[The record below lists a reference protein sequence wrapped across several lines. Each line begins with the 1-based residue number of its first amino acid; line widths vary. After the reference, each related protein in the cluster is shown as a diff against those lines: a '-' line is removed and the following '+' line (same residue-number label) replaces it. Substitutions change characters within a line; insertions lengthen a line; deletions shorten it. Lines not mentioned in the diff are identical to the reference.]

1 MSLSLRILIV
11 GIIGLLVINGALA
24 WSIWRIQTE
33 PDTTQTQPTAVLA
46 SPEATAITVSVADS
60 SPPIELTTA
69 CRIALDSY
77 IDLSNQR
84 VYDYFT
90 IYNSIN
96 KIDTATLVA
105 RIDTLSKQVDPLP
118 EGCPDIM
125 QAAIHANYV
134 SVYMTAPIHLHM
146 IVTRTNADGS
156 MTGVAKQALR
166 MFEREIDIAE
176 RTNYELLRLAQ

>member
-1 MSLSLRILIV
+1 MSLTLRILVI
-11 GIIGLLVINGALA
+11 GIIGLVILNAALA
-24 WSIWRIQTE
+24 WGIWQIQSQTTSIPST
-33 PDTTQTQPTAVLA
+33 PA
-46 SPEATAITVSVADS
+46 ATAIVVVSAAAA
-60 SPPIELTTA
+60 PPLTITTT
-69 CRIALDSY
+69 CRVALDTY
-77 IDLSNQR
+77 MDRSNQR
-84 VYDYFT
+84 VYDYFD

-96 KIDTATLVA
+96 LIATDELVA
-105 RIDTLSKQVDPLP
+105 RIDALSKQVDPLP
-118 EGCPDIM
+118 DGCPEQL

-134 SVYMTAPIHLHM
+134 SVYMSAPIHLHM

>member
-11 GIIGLLVINGALA
+11 GIIGLVAINSALA
-24 WSIWRIQTE
+24 WSIWRIQTQ
-33 PDTTQTQPTAVLA
+33 PDTTQTQPTAVLV
-46 SPEATAITVSVADS
+46 SPEATAITASANTTT
-60 SPPIELTTA
+60 ELSTA

-84 VYDYFT
+84 VYDYFN

-118 EGCPDIM
+118 EGCPDNM

-156 MTGVAKQALR
+156 MTGAAKQALR

>member
-1 MSLSLRILIV
+1 MSLSWRILVVSIV
-11 GIIGLLVINGALA
+11 ALIGLNATLA
-24 WSIWRIQTE
+24 WSIWRIQTQTTTIQTPIIQAL
-33 PDTTQTQPTAVLA
+33 PD
-46 SPEATAITVSVADS
+46 ATAITVNAPGT
-60 SPPIELTTA
+60 SPQIELTTA
-69 CRIALDSY
+69 CRIALDTY

-84 VYDYFT
+84 VYDYFD
-90 IYNSIN
+90 IYNNIN
-96 KIDTATLVA
+96 IIATETLVA
-105 RIDTLSKQVDPLP
+105 RIDTLSKQADPLP
-118 EGCPDIM
+118 TGCPDTM

>member
-24 WSIWRIQTE
+24 WSIWRIQTQ
-33 PDTTQTQPTAVLA
+33 PDTTEAQPAITVI
-46 SPEATAITVSVADS
+46 TAITTSTNPTTIATEIS
-60 SPPIELTTA
+60 TA

-77 IDLSNQR
+77 MDLSNQR

-118 EGCPDIM
+118 EGCPDTM

>member
-11 GIIGLLVINGALA
+11 GIIGLLGINGALA
-24 WSIWRIQTE
+24 WSIWRIQTQ
-33 PDTTQTQPTAVLA
+33 PVTTQIAPAV
-46 SPEATAITVSVADS
+46 TAITASVSTNTTTT
-60 SPPIELTTA
+60 ELSEA
-69 CRIALDSY
+69 CRVALDSY
-77 IDLSNQR
+77 IDMSNQR
-84 VYDYFT
+84 VYDYFN

-105 RIDTLSKQVDPLP
+105 RIDTLSKQADPLP
-118 EGCPDIM
+118 EGCPDNM

-156 MTGVAKQALR
+156 MTGAAKQALR

>member
-1 MSLSLRILIV
+1 MSLTSRILIV
-11 GIIGLLVINGALA
+11 GIVGLLILNIALS
-24 WSIWRIQTE
+24 WTIWRVRSQG
-33 PDTTQTQPTAVLA
+33 TAVG
-46 SPEATAITVSVADS
+46 STPSATALTVGATALPTNATITND
-60 SPPIELTTA
+60 
-69 CRIALDSY
+69 CRIALDTY

-84 VYDYFT
+84 VYDYFD

-96 KIDTATLVA
+96 KIETATLVA
-105 RIDTLSKQVDPLP
+105 RIDTLSKQADPLP
-118 EGCPDIM
+118 QGCPDNF
-125 QAAIHANYV
+125 QDAIHANYV

-156 MTGVAKQALR
+156 MTGTAKQALR

>member
-1 MSLSLRILIV
+1 MLLSLRILVVGIV
-11 GIIGLLVINGALA
+11 GLISLNLALA
-24 WSIWRIQTE
+24 WTIWQIQSQ
-33 PDTTQTQPTAVLA
+33 PDTTQTNPVAT
-46 SPEATAITVSVADS
+46 TAIVVSVNPAS
-60 SPPIELTTA
+60 ASAEITTD
-69 CRIALDSY
+69 CRLALDTY

-84 VYDYFT
+84 IYDYFD

-96 KIDTATLVA
+96 KITTETLVA
-105 RIDTLSKQVDPLP
+105 RIDTLSKQVDALP
-118 EGCPDIM
+118 EGCPDTL

-156 MTGVAKQALR
+156 MTGVAMQALR

-176 RTNYELLRLAQ
+176 RTNYELLRLVQ

>member
-1 MSLSLRILIV
+1 MSLTLRILVI
-11 GIIGLLVINGALA
+11 GIIGLVILNAALA
-24 WSIWRIQTE
+24 WGIWQVQSQTARIAST
-33 PDTTQTQPTAVLA
+33 PD
-46 SPEATAITVSVADS
+46 ATAIVVVSAVGTAPLAIS
-60 SPPIELTTA
+60 TT
-69 CRIALDSY
+69 CRVALDTY
-77 IDLSNQR
+77 MDRSNQR
-84 VYDYFT
+84 VYDYFD

-96 KIDTATLVA
+96 MVATDELVA

-118 EGCPDIM
+118 DGCPEQL

-134 SVYMTAPIHLHM
+134 SVYMSAPIHLHM

>member
-11 GIIGLLVINGALA
+11 SIIGLLGINGALA
-24 WSIWRIQTE
+24 WNIWRIQTQPE
-33 PDTTQTQPTAVLA
+33 ISDTQPTAILVA
-46 SPEATAITVSVADS
+46 PKTTAITMSVSGASPAITLTS
-60 SPPIELTTA
+60 S
-69 CRIALDSY
+69 CRTALDNY

-84 VYDYFT
+84 VYDYFD
-90 IYNSIN
+90 IYNNIN
-96 KIDTATLVA
+96 KIATDTLVA

-118 EGCPDIM
+118 EGCPDVM

-156 MTGVAKQALR
+156 MTGAAKQALR

>member
-1 MSLSLRILIV
+1 MSLTSRILIV
-11 GIIGLLVINGALA
+11 GIVGLIVLNTALA
-24 WSIWRIQTE
+24 WTLWRVQSQTTTINAT
-33 PDTTQTQPTAVLA
+33 PD
-46 SPEATAITVSVADS
+46 ATAITIAATALPVN
-60 SPPIELTTA
+60 TTITTD
-69 CRIALDSY
+69 CRIALDTY

-84 VYDYFT
+84 VYDYFD

-118 EGCPDIM
+118 LGCPDNL
-125 QAAIHANYV
+125 QDAIHANYV

>member
-1 MSLSLRILIV
+1 MALSLRILIV
-11 GIIGLLVINGALA
+11 GIVGLVILNATLA
-24 WSIWRIQTE
+24 WGIWRIQT
-33 PDTTQTQPTAVLA
+33 Q
-46 SPEATAITVSVADS
+46 PEATQITPVATTIAVATNPAPVAS
-60 SPPIELTTA
+60 TLTND

-84 VYDYFT
+84 VYDYFD

-96 KIDTATLVA
+96 KIATETLVA
-105 RIDTLSKQVDPLP
+105 RIDTLSKATDPLP
-118 EGCPDIM
+118 EGCPDNL

-146 IVTRTNADGS
+146 IVTRTNTDGS

>member
-1 MSLSLRILIV
+1 MSLSSRILIV
-11 GIIGLLVINGALA
+11 GIIGLAVVNTALA
-24 WSIWRIQTE
+24 WTLWRVRSTATPIIATPAATVITIAATTL
-33 PDTTQTQPTAVLA
+33 PDNAIITT
-46 SPEATAITVSVADS
+46 D
-60 SPPIELTTA
+60 

-84 VYDYFT
+84 VYDYFE

-96 KIDTATLVA
+96 KIETATLVA

-118 EGCPDIM
+118 QGCPDNL
-125 QAAIHANYV
+125 QDAIHANYV

-166 MFEREIDIAE
+166 LFEREIDIAE

>member
-1 MSLSLRILIV
+1 MSLSSRILIV
-11 GIIGLLVINGALA
+11 GIIGLIVVNTALA
-24 WSIWRIQTE
+24 WTLWRVRSAS
-33 PDTTQTQPTAVLA
+33 TTVSATPV
-46 SPEATAITVSVADS
+46 ATAITIAATTRSADANV
-60 SPPIELTTA
+60 TTA

-84 VYDYFT
+84 VYDYFD

-105 RIDTLSKQVDPLP
+105 RIDILSKQVDPLP
-118 EGCPDIM
+118 EGCPDNF

>member
-1 MSLSLRILIV
+1 MSLSLRILVV
-11 GIIGLLVINGALA
+11 GIIGLLVLNAALA
-24 WSIWRIQTE
+24 WSIWRIQT
-33 PDTTQTQPTAVLA
+33 QPATILVD
-46 SPEATAITVSVADS
+46 PTATAITVSVPAAS
-60 SPPIELTTA
+60 TPVELTTA
-69 CRIALDSY
+69 CRTALDSY

-84 VYDYFT
+84 VYAYFD
-90 IYNSIN
+90 IYNNIN
-96 KIDTATLVA
+96 KIATETLVA

-118 EGCPDIM
+118 EGCPDAM

>member
-24 WSIWRIQTE
+24 WSIWRIQMQ
-33 PDTTQTQPTAVLA
+33 PDTTQVQPT
-46 SPEATAITVSVADS
+46 ITVITTSTNPTTITTEIS
-60 SPPIELTTA
+60 TA

-118 EGCPDIM
+118 EGCPDNM

>member
-1 MSLSLRILIV
+1 MSLASRILIV
-11 GIIGLLVINGALA
+11 GIVGLLILNVTLS
-24 WSIWRIQTE
+24 WTIWRVRSQVASVSSTPSATIFTIAA
-33 PDTTQTQPTAVLA
+33 TTLPINA
-46 SPEATAITVSVADS
+46 AISTD
-60 SPPIELTTA
+60 
-69 CRIALDSY
+69 CRIALDTY

-84 VYDYFT
+84 VYDYFD

-96 KIDTATLVA
+96 KIETATLVA

-118 EGCPDIM
+118 QGCPDNF
-125 QAAIHANYV
+125 QDAIHANYV

-146 IVTRTNADGS
+146 VVTRTNADGS
-156 MTGVAKQALR
+156 MTGTAKQALR